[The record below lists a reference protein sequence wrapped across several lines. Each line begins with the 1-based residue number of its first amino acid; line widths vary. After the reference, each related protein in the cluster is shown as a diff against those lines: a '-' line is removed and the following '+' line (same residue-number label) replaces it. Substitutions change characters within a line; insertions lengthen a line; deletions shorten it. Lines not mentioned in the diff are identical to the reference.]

1 MLLLFFVLAFW
12 LLGAKCNIEKSISK
26 VWDELQPQVQ
36 EIKYVLVLFTSGG
49 GKVEKDIDRWIGA

>member
-49 GKVEKDIDRWIGA
+49 GESGERY